1 MSVECGGVRGKAG
14 PGSSQNQTLE
24 PSASLL
30 SPCTLRILCSLALPA
45 EERPPSPSLP
55 PSCRRAPS
63 PLQFGPVGRRT
74 SPYLT
79 LPLPPPSCRRAPSPL
94 QFGPVGRRTSPL
106 PDPPPPSPLLQ
117 ARTISPAVWCSRP
130 DLTLVRQAAANA
142 QLAQLE
148 WFRGSAP
155 LRTAYVRRQLF
166 FPDRKLIQYDCGKLQ
181 V

>member
-1 MSVECGGVRGKAG
+1 MWRGEGKGRAG
-14 PGSSQNQTLE
+14 LVSKPNAGTLCFT
-24 PSASLL
+24 PVPLH
-30 SPCTLRILCSLALPA
+30 
-45 EERPPSPSLP
+45 
-55 PSCRRAPS
+55 APY
-63 PLQFGPVGRRT
+63 PLQFG
-74 SPYLT
+74 L
-79 LPLPPPSCRRAPSPL
+79 A
-94 QFGPVGRRTSPL
+94 GRRTSPL
-106 PDPPPPSPLLQ
+106 PFPPPLLQ